1 MNIKLNKKTVEAAT
15 APVTGELILRDSEIP
30 GFWCRVTS
38 SSRTYVLRTR
48 IDGKQRSIT
57 LGRHGQIEP
66 AEARRKAL
74 QMLGDIARGND
85 PTAERE
91 ASRRSP
97 TFEEFSQR
105 YLSEWAKPR
114 KKPSGLRNDIGQ
126 LNNHILPAMGQFKLG
141 QVSKRH
147 VTELHQAMRATP
159 YAANRVLAQLSKMFN
174 LAEAWDLR
182 PQGSN
187 PCRWVTKYKEEARKR
202 YLGELELRRLGNELE
217 RLGKSGEESPYVV
230 AAINLLLMTGAR
242 SGEILAL
249 RWSYIDFEQ
258 GLIHL
263 PDSKTGRK
271 DLEMAA
277 EVREILQSLPRDGG
291 PWVLPGNKEG
301 KHLVNLFKPWS
312 RIRERLNMTDVRI
325 HDLRHT
331 FASMSVAANISLP
344 VLGGL
349 MGHKSTATTQRYA
362 HLMRDTGRQAAN
374 RVATDISKALGQ
386 K

>member
-38 SSRTYVLRTR
+38 SSRSYVLRTR

-57 LGRHGQIEP
+57 LGRHRQIEP

-126 LNNHILPAMGQFKLG
+126 LNNHILPAMGQLKLG

-159 YAANRVLAQLSKMFN
+159 YEANRVLAQLSKMFN

-202 YLGELELRRLGNELE
+202 YLGELELRRLGNELD

-301 KHLVNLFKPWS
+301 QHLVNLFKPWS

-344 VLGGL
+344 VIGGL

-362 HLMRDTGRQAAN
+362 HLMRNTGRQAAN
-374 RVATDISKALGQ
+374 QVATDISKALGQ

>member
-15 APVTGELILRDSEIP
+15 APVTGELILRDSEIR

-126 LNNHILPAMGQFKLG
+126 LNNHILPAMGQLKLG

-301 KHLVNLFKPWS
+301 QHLVNLFKPWS

-325 HDLRHT
+325 NDLRHT
-331 FASMSVAANISLP
+331 FASMSVTANLSLP
-344 VLGGL
+344 VIGGL

-374 RVATDISKALGQ
+374 QVATDISKALGQ

>member
-15 APVTGELILRDSEIP
+15 APVTGELILRDSEIR

-126 LNNHILPAMGQFKLG
+126 LNNHILPAMGQLKLG

-147 VTELHQAMRATP
+147 VTELHQAMRGTP
-159 YAANRVLAQLSKMFN
+159 YEANRVLAQLSKMFN

-301 KHLVNLFKPWS
+301 QHLVNLFKPWS

-325 HDLRHT
+325 NDLRHT
-331 FASMSVAANISLP
+331 FASMSVTVNISLP
-344 VLGGL
+344 VIGGL

-374 RVATDISKALGQ
+374 QVATDISKALGQ

>member
-38 SSRTYVLRTR
+38 SSRSYVLRTR

-57 LGRHGQIEP
+57 LGRHGQIET
-66 AEARRKAL
+66 ADARRKAL

-126 LNNHILPAMGQFKLG
+126 LNNHILPAMGQLKLG

-159 YAANRVLAQLSKMFN
+159 YEANRVLAQLSKMFN

-202 YLGELELRRLGNELE
+202 YLGELELRRLGNELD

-344 VLGGL
+344 VIGGL

-374 RVATDISKALGQ
+374 QVATDISKALGQ

>member
-15 APVTGELILRDSEIP
+15 APVTGELILRDSEIR

-126 LNNHILPAMGQFKLG
+126 LNNHILPAMGQLKLG
-141 QVSKRH
+141 QVSKCH

-301 KHLVNLFKPWS
+301 QHLVNLFKPWS

-344 VLGGL
+344 VIGGL

-374 RVATDISKALGQ
+374 QVATDISKALGQ